1 MFFLNAYLQE
11 AELIKA
17 LTQRAITEAITA
29 IKKQLPTNIDLHDS
43 DTVTEVQQI
52 VTGYCFYILAI

>member
-1 MFFLNAYLQE
+1 MFFLHVYLQE

-29 IKKQLPTNIDLHDS
+29 IKKQLPTNIDLHDL
-43 DTVTEVQQI
+43 DAVTEVQQI
-52 VTGYCFYILAI
+52 VTGYCFYNLAI